1 MISQKF
7 NYVVHLKLVSGLKPL
22 ADRIIKEYKKT
33 PNISVSIT
41 FPHPSLLALLPPIT
55 LNPFV
60 DGLHFLI
67 SLPLLMCIGQ
77 ILLTTAIL
85 PGKPIHGFVWHSSTL
100 HSNKPCIRRKNYN
113 GTGIQSHRGDLATKF
128 WHSMVY
134 SRSWRFL
141 YLYPSRFCLYPYAS
155 STNIYR
161 KPT

>member
-22 ADRIIKEYKKT
+22 ADRIIKEYKKLLIYNF
-33 PNISVSIT
+33 P
-41 FPHPSLLALLPPIT
+41 PHPSLLALLPPIT

-77 ILLTTAIL
+77 ILLITAIL
-85 PGKPIHGFVWHSSTL
+85 PGKPIHGFVQHSSTL

-113 GTGIQSHRGDLATKF
+113 GTGIQSHRGDLSTKF